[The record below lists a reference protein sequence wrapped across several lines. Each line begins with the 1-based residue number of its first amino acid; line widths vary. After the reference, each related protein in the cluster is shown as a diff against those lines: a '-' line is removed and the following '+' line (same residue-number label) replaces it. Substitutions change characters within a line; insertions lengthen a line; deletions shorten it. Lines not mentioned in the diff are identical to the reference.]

1 MPATKKIA
9 WIIRSCRESRGYS
22 QDYMAEML
30 DVCQSTYANIES
42 GKTSLSIDR
51 LCRITDILGLDIH
64 EVIDTGIVCDEE
76 GLAQKN
82 ALVFP
87 ATKEVYDQLIAELRN
102 EVDFL
107 KEMIRSQQ
115 SHSAPVTHTPQRHDH
130 AEW

>member
-30 DVCQSTYANIES
+30 DISQSTYANIES

-64 EVIDTGIVCDEE
+64 EVIDTGLVCDEK
-76 GLAQKN
+76 GLKQKN
-82 ALVFP
+82 ALIFP
-87 ATKEVYDQLIAELRN
+87 ATKEVYDQLIMELRS

-107 KEMIRSQQ
+107 KELIRHQQ
-115 SHSAPVTHTPQRHDH
+115 S
-130 AEW
+130 